1 MKKNSLKNKI
11 VAVALSAAMLL
22 GACGSAG
29 SSSAKNGSASSES
42 SSSAK
47 QESSSSSVNESSSS
61 VNESPSSSANANSPA
76 EKFNSSGMLYAAQNS
91 YTEYL
96 SVADRYYQKLDEEK
110 QKKIQ
115 EFVANTTAKYYAKEW
130 EGNNFLYS
138 PVSLYLALC
147 LAEDLADENV
157 TKDLLS
163 LLGTESLADME
174 STAQTITKGI
184 SSETDDDAKPAICKV
199 SNSIW
204 SDDSMALDDKAKK
217 VLDNASEKFFADL
230 FNADLQSKETIDAM
244 NSWVS
249 AKTEG
254 LIKEIP
260 FEPGDGTKML
270 LFNAL
275 YFKKKWDDPIDKAL
289 TAKEDFTLAS
299 GEKIQ
304 VDMMK
309 AEVAYYKESNMKY
322 YRTENT
328 LSAPYYYSDG
338 SYCIFVRPEKVCG
351 REDMKNII
359 SDELPDIID
368 AFINWR
374 TKETGSL
381 KLSIP
386 KLSYETKTEHMQ
398 DELIELGVNSVFD
411 SAAEPF
417 SPLGGGLAITE
428 IAQKCKIIMDEEG
441 TEAAAVTEIAMDE
454 GAPAYEE
461 PNIELNLDQPYAYVI
476 MSSNNIPL
484 FVGVVE
490 NPAAE

>member
-1 MKKNSLKNKI
+1 MIKNSLKNKI

-29 SSSAKNGSASSES
+29 SSSAKNSSASSES
-42 SSSAK
+42 SSSA
-47 QESSSSSVNESSSS
+47 
-61 VNESPSSSANANSPA
+61 NASSPA

-115 EFVANTTAKYYAKEW
+115 EFVAKTTAKYYAKERK
-130 EGNNFLYS
+130 ENNFLYS
-138 PVSLYLALC
+138 PVSLYLALS
-147 LAEDLADENV
+147 LAEDLADEKA
-157 TKDLLS
+157 TKDLLA
-163 LLGTESLADME
+163 LLGSDSLADME
-174 STAQTITKGI
+174 RTAQTITKGI
-184 SSETDDDAKPAICKV
+184 SSESDDKAQPAICKV

-204 SDDSMALDDKAKK
+204 SDDSLALDEKAKK

-230 FNADLQSKETIDAM
+230 FNADLQSKETIAAM

-254 LIKEIP
+254 LIKEMP
-260 FEPGDGTKML
+260 FEPDEDTKMI

-289 TAKEDFTLAS
+289 TVKEDFTLAS

-309 AEVAYYKESNMKY
+309 AEVAYYKEANMKY
-322 YRTENT
+322 YRTGNT

-351 REDMKNII
+351 RDDMKNII
-359 SDELPDIID
+359 RNEAQDIID

-374 TKETGSL
+374 TKGTGSL

-386 KLSYETKTEHMQ
+386 KLTYETQTDSMQ
-398 DELIELGVNSVFD
+398 EELIKLGVNSVFD
-411 SAAEPF
+411 SAADPF
-417 SPLGGGLAITE
+417 SPLGGGLAISE

-441 TEAAAVTEIAMDE
+441 TEAAAVTEISMDE
-454 GAPAYEE
+454 SAPCFEE
-461 PNIELNLDQPYAYVI
+461 QNIELNLDRPYAFVI
-476 MSSNNIPL
+476 MSGNNIPL
-484 FVGVVE
+484 FIGAVE

>member
-1 MKKNSLKNKI
+1 MIKNSLKNKI

-29 SSSAKNGSASSES
+29 SSSSVKQES
-42 SSSAK
+42 SSSVK
-47 QESSSSSVNESSSS
+47 ESSSSSSNESPSSSVNESSSS
-61 VNESPSSSANANSPA
+61 SNGSSSA
-76 EKFNSSGMLYAAQNS
+76 EKFNSEGMLYAAENS
-91 YTEYL
+91 FTEYL
-96 SVADRYYQKLDEEK
+96 AVADRYYQKLDEEK

-130 EGNNFLYS
+130 KGNNFLYS

-163 LLGTESLADME
+163 LLGADSLADME
-174 STAQTITKGI
+174 QTAQTITKGI

-204 SDDSMALDDKAKK
+204 SDDSLALDDKAKK

-230 FNADLQSKETIDAM
+230 FNADLQSKETIAAM

-254 LIKEIP
+254 LIKEMP
-260 FEPGDGTKML
+260 FEPDEGTKMI

-338 SYCIFVRPEKVCG
+338 SYCIFIRPEKVCG
-351 REDMKNII
+351 RDDMKNII
-359 SDELPDIID
+359 SNEVPDIID

-374 TKETGSL
+374 TKGTGSL

-386 KLSYETKTEHMQ
+386 KLSYESKTEHMQ
-398 DELIELGVNSVFD
+398 DELMELGVNSVFD
-411 SAAEPF
+411 TAAKPF
-417 SPLGGGLAITE
+417 SPLGGGLAISE

-441 TEAAAVTEIAMDE
+441 TEAAAVTEISMDE
-454 GAPAYEE
+454 GVPMYEE
-461 PNIELNLDQPYAYVI
+461 WSIELNLDQPYAYVI

>member
-1 MKKNSLKNKI
+1 MIKNSLKNKI
-11 VAVALSAAMLL
+11 VAVVLSVTMLL

-29 SSSAKNGSASSES
+29 SSSAKNSSASSES

-61 VNESPSSSANANSPA
+61 ANGSSSSANGSSSA
-76 EKFNSSGMLYAAQNS
+76 EKFNSEGMLYAAENS
-91 YTEYL
+91 LTEYL

-115 EFVANTTAKYYAKEW
+115 EFVANTTAKYYAKKW
-130 EGNNFLYS
+130 KGNNFLYS

-163 LLGTESLADME
+163 LLGTDSLADME
-174 STAQTITKGI
+174 QTAQTITKGI
-184 SSETDDDAKPAICKV
+184 SSKTDDDAKPAICKV

-204 SDDSMALDDKAKK
+204 SDDSLALDDKAKK

-230 FNADLQSKETIDAM
+230 FNADLQSKETIAAM

-254 LIKEIP
+254 LIKEMP
-260 FEPGDGTKML
+260 FEPGDDTKMI

-275 YFKKKWDDPIDKAL
+275 YFKKKWDDPIDKSL
-289 TAKEDFTLAS
+289 TVKEDFTLAS

-338 SYCIFVRPEKVCG
+338 SYCIFIRPEKVCG
-351 REDMKNII
+351 RDDMKNII
-359 SDELPDIID
+359 SNEVPDIID

-386 KLSYETKTEHMQ
+386 KLTYETQTDHMQ
-398 DELIELGVNSVFD
+398 EELMKLGVSSVFD
-411 SAAEPF
+411 RSVNPF
-417 SPLGGGLAITE
+417 SPLGGGLAISE

-441 TEAAAVTEIAMDE
+441 TEAAAVTEISMDE
-454 GAPAYEE
+454 SAPCYEE
-461 PNIELNLDQPYAYVI
+461 WSIELNLDQPYAYVI

>member
-1 MKKNSLKNKI
+1 M
-11 VAVALSAAMLL
+11 ALVSAMLL

-29 SSSAKNGSASSES
+29 SSSSAGNKSP
-42 SSSAK
+42 
-47 QESSSSSVNESSSS
+47 SSSVNVSSSS
-61 VNESPSSSANANSPA
+61 VNESPSSSANASSPA

-91 YTEYL
+91 YTQYL
-96 SVADRYYQKLDEEK
+96 SVADRCNQRTDEDK

-115 EFVANTTAKYYAKEW
+115 EFVANTTAKYYAKKW
-130 EGNNFLYS
+130 KGNNFLYS
-138 PVSLYLALC
+138 PVSLYLALS
-147 LAEDLADENV
+147 LAEDLADEKA
-157 TKDLLS
+157 TKDLLA
-163 LLGTESLADME
+163 LLGSDSLADME
-174 STAQTITKGI
+174 RTAQTITKGI
-184 SSETDDDAKPAICKV
+184 SSESDDKAQPAICKV

-230 FNADLQSKETIDAM
+230 FNADLQSKETIAAM

-254 LIKEIP
+254 LIKEMP
-260 FEPGDGTKML
+260 FEPDEDTKML

-299 GEKIQ
+299 GEKIK

-309 AEVAYYKESNMKY
+309 AEVAYYKEANMKY
-322 YRTENT
+322 YRTGNT

-368 AFINWR
+368 AFINRR

-381 KLSIP
+381 KISIP
-386 KLSYETKTEHMQ
+386 KLSYETQTEHMQ
-398 DELIELGVNSVFD
+398 NELMELGVNSVFD
-411 SAAEPF
+411 SAADPF
-417 SPLGGGLAITE
+417 SPLGGGLAISE
-428 IAQKCKIIMDEEG
+428 IAQKCRIIMDEDG
-441 TEAAAVTEIAMDE
+441 TEAAAVTEIEMDE
-454 GAPAYEE
+454 SAPCFEE
-461 PNIELNLDQPYAYVI
+461 QNIELNLDRPYAYVI
-476 MSSNNIPL
+476 MSGNNIPL
-484 FVGVVE
+484 FIGAVE

>member
-1 MKKNSLKNKI
+1 
-11 VAVALSAAMLL
+11 
-22 GACGSAG
+22 
-29 SSSAKNGSASSES
+29 
-42 SSSAK
+42 
-47 QESSSSSVNESSSS
+47 
-61 VNESPSSSANANSPA
+61 
-76 EKFNSSGMLYAAQNS
+76 
-91 YTEYL
+91 
-96 SVADRYYQKLDEEK
+96 
-110 QKKIQ
+110 
-115 EFVANTTAKYYAKEW
+115 
-130 EGNNFLYS
+130 
-138 PVSLYLALC
+138 
-147 LAEDLADENV
+147 
-157 TKDLLS
+157 
-163 LLGTESLADME
+163 
-174 STAQTITKGI
+174 
-184 SSETDDDAKPAICKV
+184 
-199 SNSIW
+199 
-204 SDDSMALDDKAKK
+204 LDDKAKK
-217 VLDNASEKFFADL
+217 VLDNASAKFFADL
-230 FNADLQSKETIDAM
+230 FSADLQSEDTIAAM

-260 FEPGDGTKML
+260 FKPGDGTKML

-299 GEKIQ
+299 GEKIK

-309 AEVAYYKESNMKY
+309 AEVAYYKEANMKY
-322 YRTENT
+322 YRTGNT

-351 REDMKNII
+351 RDDMKNII
-359 SDELPDIID
+359 SNEVPDIID

-374 TKETGSL
+374 TKGTGSL

-398 DELIELGVNSVFD
+398 DELMELGVNSVFD

-428 IAQKCKIIMDEEG
+428 IAQKCKIIMDEDG

-454 GAPAYEE
+454 SAPCYEE
-461 PNIELNLDQPYAYVI
+461 PNIELNLDRPYAYVI
-476 MSSNNIPL
+476 MSGNNIPL
-484 FVGVVE
+484 FIGAVE

>member
-1 MKKNSLKNKI
+1 MIKNSLKNKI

-29 SSSAKNGSASSES
+29 SSSSV
-42 SSSAK
+42 K
-47 QESSSSSVNESSSS
+47 QESSSSSVNVSSSS
-61 VNESPSSSANANSPA
+61 VNESPSSSANASSPA

-130 EGNNFLYS
+130 KGNNFLYS

-174 STAQTITKGI
+174 QTAQTITKGI

-204 SDDSMALDDKAKK
+204 SDDSLALDDKAKK
-217 VLDNASEKFFADL
+217 VLDNASAKFFADL
-230 FNADLQSKETIDAM
+230 FSADLQSEDTIAAM

-260 FEPGDGTKML
+260 FKPGDGTKML

-309 AEVAYYKESNMKY
+309 AEVAYYKEANMKY
-322 YRTENT
+322 YRTGNT

-351 REDMKNII
+351 RDDMKNII
-359 SDELPDIID
+359 SNEVPDIID

-398 DELIELGVNSVFD
+398 DELMELGVNSVFD

-428 IAQKCKIIMDEEG
+428 IAQKCKIIMDEDG

-454 GAPAYEE
+454 SAPCYEE
-461 PNIELNLDQPYAYVI
+461 PNIELNLDRPYAYVI
-476 MSSNNIPL
+476 MSGNNIPL
-484 FVGVVE
+484 FIGAVE